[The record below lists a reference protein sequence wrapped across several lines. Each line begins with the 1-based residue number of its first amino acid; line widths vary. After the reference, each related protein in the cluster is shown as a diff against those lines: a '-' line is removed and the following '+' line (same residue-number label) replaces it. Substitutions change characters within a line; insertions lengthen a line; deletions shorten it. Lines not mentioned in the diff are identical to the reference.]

1 MMKTITL
8 NRIALATALVVAQGA
23 WAALPPPTPAQAQ
36 AAAAKKA
43 EADAK
48 AAKDKEALGK
58 SMDAVS
64 ARWRSRAAGQGWKVN
79 APVAIAAAP

>member
-8 NRIALATALVVAQGA
+8 NRIALAAALAVAQGA
-23 WAALPPPTPAQAQ
+23 WAALPPQTPAQAQ

-64 ARWRSRAAGQGWKVN
+64 ARWRSRAAGQG
-79 APVAIAAAP
+79 